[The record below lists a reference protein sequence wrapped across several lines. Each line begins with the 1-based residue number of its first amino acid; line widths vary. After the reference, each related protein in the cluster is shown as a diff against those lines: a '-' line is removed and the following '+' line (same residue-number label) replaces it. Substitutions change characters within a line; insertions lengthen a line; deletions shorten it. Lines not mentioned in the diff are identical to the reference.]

1 MKMWVILCYDVG
13 KKRVNEIRKTCLPY
27 LRWIQNSV
35 FIGEITKGNLSIL
48 MDRLKKKIEKS
59 EDSIQVFVLR
69 DQKLA
74 KRLSLGISKE
84 FTNII

>member
-1 MKMWVILCYDVG
+1 MWIILCYDVG
-13 KKRVNEIRKTCLPY
+13 KNRVDQIRKTCVPY

-35 FIGEITKGNLSIL
+35 FIGEITNGNLTIL
-48 MDRLKKKIEKS
+48 MDKLKQKIESS
-59 EDSIQVFVLR
+59 EDSVQIFVLR

-84 FTNII
+84 FNNII